1 MLQRLT
7 LFALLSFLTL
17 SLTAQ
22 NLVQV
27 TDATLAGDTEYTW
40 TADNEYLLNGL
51 VYLESGSTLTIMPG
65 TVVRGAL
72 DGGSSTDNTSA
83 LIISRDAR
91 IIADGTAQQ
100 PIIFTA
106 EEDDLDIADD
116 FTFQD
121 RGEWGGLIILG
132 NATIAR
138 PNGVDNIEG
147 IDAGEARAQFG
158 GTNDA
163 DDSGVLRYV
172 SIRHGGAALSPNNE
186 INGLTLGGVGSGTV
200 LDYVEVF
207 ANFDDGIE
215 WFGGTVTGNHLAT
228 AFCGDDGFDYD
239 FGYRGGGQYWFS
251 LQTGE
256 EDTGRAGEHDGANPD
271 ELAPFSNPTIVN
283 ATYVGIGK
291 DAVASGGEAAD
302 GNNDGLAFAVYFR
315 DNAAGTYANSIFYD
329 FNSAGIVIEDRTDT
343 DDTDSYA
350 RFQAGDLVLRNNY
363 FFNFGRGNGSLED
376 ILLVIDQDENILAQ
390 QSATFAQTAAS
401 NGSVAIDPE
410 FNNVDRDGM
419 FDPRPVSFGPAATAA
434 SGVAIDGF
442 DATDYV
448 GAFSPGNGSDEANW
462 LGGWSAI
469 TETGAVLDFLNGVGE
484 VTVAGLSLDAP
495 VPNPAS
501 NLTTLNFE
509 LPQAMDVKVTIIDQ
523 IGRSMGQFTRNSPAG
538 VNAMPI
544 NVSDLP
550 NGTYVL
556 LLDAE
561 GARLAQ
567 KLIVRH

>member
-7 LFALLSFLTL
+7 LFALLSLATFSL
-17 SLTAQ
+17 SAQ
-22 NLVQV
+22 TLVQV
-27 TDATLAGDTEYTW
+27 TDATLVGGTDYTW

-65 TVVRGAL
+65 TVVRGAV

-83 LIISRDAR
+83 LIISRGAR
-91 IIADGTAQQ
+91 IVADGSAQQ

-106 EEDDLDIADD
+106 EDDDLDIADD

-138 PNGVDNIEG
+138 PNGQDNIEG

-158 GTNDA
+158 GNNDA

-200 LDYVEVF
+200 IDYVEVF

-215 WFGGTVTGNHLAT
+215 WFGGTVRGNHLAT

-256 EDTGRAGEHDGANPD
+256 EDTGRAGEHDGASPD

-291 DAVASGGEAAD
+291 DATASGGEAAD
-302 GNNDGLAFAVYFR
+302 GNNNGLAFAVYFR
-315 DNAAGTYANSIFYD
+315 DNAGGTYANSIFYD

-343 DDTDSYA
+343 ETTDSYA

-390 QSATFAQTAAS
+390 QSNAFAQTAAS

-410 FNNVDRDGM
+410 FNNVERDGM
-419 FDPRPVSFGPAATAA
+419 FDPRPVNFGPAATAA
-434 SGVAIDGF
+434 TEVAIDGY

-448 GAFSPGNGSDEANW
+448 GAFAPGNGTDNANW

-495 VPNPAS
+495 VPNPAGQ
-501 NLTTLNFE
+501 LTTLNFE
-509 LPQAMDVKVTIIDQ
+509 LPRATEVKVTIIDQ

-538 VNAMPI
+538 LNAMPI
-544 NVSDLP
+544 DVSKLP
-550 NGTYVL
+550 NGTYVVL
-556 LLDAE
+556 LEAE
-561 GARLAQ
+561 GNRLTQ
-567 KLIVRH
+567 KLIVRR